1 MIAVANMPIPVVPD
15 TGTEKAA
22 RLATELTGNPGC
34 WVRLDCGHP
43 RHVQHPAP
51 AGAMLDCPSC
61 PPSVDGGLARRRV
74 LAPAAEHHCSAR
86 LAADPHAAAA
96 ARQLAAEAVT
106 AAGLDAVLADV
117 EQLVEEL
124 VANAAGHT
132 RAPLELT
139 IDAHDDVV
147 RVEVHDQAP
156 RVVLGFEEHSAGHSG
171 ALGPALPPRPDRW
184 GAAPPGGGAKVVWAE
199 VHGGEGS

>member
-1 MIAVANMPIPVVPD
+1 MANTPIPVVPD
-15 TGTEKAA
+15 TGTNKAA
-22 RLATELTGNPGC
+22 RLATELTGNSGC

-43 RHVQHPAP
+43 RHVQHPVP

-74 LAPAAEHHCSAR
+74 LAPAAERHYGAR

-96 ARQLAAEAVT
+96 ARQLAAEAVA
-106 AAGLDAVLADV
+106 AAGPAAVLADV

-132 RAPLELT
+132 EAPLELT

-147 RVEVHDQAP
+147 RVEVHDQP
-156 RVVLGFEEHSAGHSG
+156 SRVALGLEEHPGGHRGARGSAATDS
-171 ALGPALPPRPDRW
+171 LDRW
-184 GAAPPGGGAKVVWAE
+184 GAAPPGERDQVLWWAE
-199 VHGGEGS
+199 LRSGDDEG

>member
-1 MIAVANMPIPVVPD
+1 MIAVANTPIPVVPD

-43 RHVQHPAP
+43 RHVQHPVP
-51 AGAMLDCPSC
+51 AGAMVDCPTC
-61 PPSVDGGLARRRV
+61 PPSVGGGLARRRV

-86 LAADPHAAAA
+86 LAADPHAVAT
-96 ARQLAAEAVT
+96 ARQLVAEAVT
-106 AAGLDAVLADV
+106 AAGLNAVLKDV

-124 VANAAGHT
+124 VVNAVRRTEAS
-132 RAPLELT
+132 LELT

-147 RVEVHDQAP
+147 RVEVHDQP
-156 RVVLGFEEHSAGHSG
+156 SRVALGLEEHSGGHRG
-171 ALGPALPPRPDRW
+171 ALGPGATDRPNRW
-184 GAAPPGGGAKVVWAE
+184 GAAPPGGGDKVIWAE
-199 VHGGEGS
+199 LRGDAG